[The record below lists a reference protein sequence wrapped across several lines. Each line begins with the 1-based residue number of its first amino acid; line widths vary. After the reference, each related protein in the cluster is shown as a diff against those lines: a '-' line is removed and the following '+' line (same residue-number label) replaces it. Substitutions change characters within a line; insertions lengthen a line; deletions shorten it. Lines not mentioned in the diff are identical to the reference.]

1 MKRRTPA
8 STFAA
13 CRVHIGEG
21 SWGSL
26 WSIGEYFPCKFVTFV
41 ALARVKMKI
50 SVWCWKMEEVQYL
63 NLVMRKHILFCMRV
77 EYSWLRKHVKPRSRF
92 SKINL
97 VIITWNKGIS
107 YVSQTQ
113 QKTWSQTSLC
123 SRQVTQR
130 SLSLACPG
138 IKIPPGKDH
147 QVPPSFNVVIQSS
160 TMWPHRLQNFQTK
173 IYPWK
178 TRLLGAAPAHRCPCQ
193 NRVQWLSRPPSETL
207 ANHTWWVNSTAAFV
221 NVM

>member
-1 MKRRTPA
+1 MQIWGLCWWHQTSVKRRTPA

-41 ALARVKMKI
+41 ALARVKMNI

-113 QKTWSQTSLC
+113 QKAWSQTSLC
-123 SRQVTQR
+123 SGQVTQR

-147 QVPPSFNVVIQSS
+147 QVPGTTIFQCCDSIINHVTSQATELSD
-160 TMWPHRLQNFQTK
+160 QNLPLKDQA
-173 IYPWK
+173 PWGR
-178 TRLLGAAPAHRCPCQ
+178 TC
-193 NRVQWLSRPPSETL
+193 S
-207 ANHTWWVNSTAAFV
+207 
-221 NVM
+221 